1 MSDPA
6 VITNTGRSSMGDI
19 DVAICEYIAENER
32 VADLFNGL
40 YFQGE
45 RRIHAENIED
55 YEEKYPVK
63 YPTGGKRSKHTGKVR
78 YRDIVKKLKSGGSL
92 RILAMENQNRVDYT
106 MPFRCMEYDTLEY
119 RRQIDRRIRDN
130 ERTSQLSGEAEFLC
144 GVRKTDRFAP
154 VYTVCLYHGKEAW
167 DGPRSLKDMMDFGSD
182 PDQMSRYFADYPM
195 KLFCVNEEQDF
206 SCFHTELRQFFTMIS
221 SRKDWKRLRRL
232 AESEDYRNLS
242 ADTAEAIAVVLGWS
256 DPKEIQMKYEEKGKG
271 VNMCKALEDLLTI
284 EREKGEKLG
293 IERGIAQGIERGI
306 EQNAYNM
313 IWNMQEEGIELDRIC
328 RISGKT
334 AEEVQQILG
343 SKS

>member
-1 MSDPA
+1 
-6 VITNTGRSSMGDI
+6 
-19 DVAICEYIAENER
+19 
-32 VADLFNGL
+32 
-40 YFQGE
+40 
-45 RRIHAENIED
+45 
-55 YEEKYPVK
+55 
-63 YPTGGKRSKHTGKVR
+63 
-78 YRDIVKKLKSGGSL
+78 
-92 RILAMENQNRVDYT
+92 ME
-106 MPFRCMEYDTLEY
+106 
-119 RRQIDRRIRDN
+119 
-130 ERTSQLSGEAEFLC
+130 
-144 GVRKTDRFAP
+144 
-154 VYTVCLYHGKEAW
+154 
-167 DGPRSLKDMMDFGSD
+167 
-182 PDQMSRYFADYPM
+182 

-221 SRKDWKRLRRL
+221 CRKDWKRLRRL

-293 IERGIAQGIERGI
+293 IE
-306 EQNAYNM
+306 QNAYNM

-334 AEEVQQILG
+334 AEEVQRILE

>member
-1 MSDPA
+1 
-6 VITNTGRSSMGDI
+6 MGDI
-19 DVAICEYIAENER
+19 DVAICEYIADNER

-40 YFQGE
+40 YYQGK
-45 RRIHAENIED
+45 RVIRAENIED
-55 YEEKYPVK
+55 YEGKYPVK
-63 YPTGGKRSKHTGKVR
+63 YSAGGKRSKRNGKVR
-78 YRDIVKKLKSGGSL
+78 YRDIVKRLKKGGSL

-119 RRQIDRRIRDN
+119 RRQIDRRIREN
-130 ERTSQLSGEAEFLC
+130 EKNSQWNNEAEFLC

-167 DGPRSLKDMMDFGSD
+167 DGPRSLRDMMDFGSD

-221 SRKDWKRLRRL
+221 CRKDWKRLRRL

-293 IERGIAQGIERGI
+293 IEQGIERGIEQGIERGI

-334 AEEVQQILG
+334 AEEVQRILE

>member
-92 RILAMENQNRVDYT
+92 RILAMENQNQVDYT

-130 ERTSQLSGEAEFLC
+130 EKISQWSSEAEFLC

-182 PDQMSRYFADYPM
+182 PDQLPEGLETPAQTGG
-195 KLFCVNEEQDF
+195 V
-206 SCFHTELRQFFTMIS
+206 
-221 SRKDWKRLRRL
+221 RRL
-232 AESEDYRNLS
+232 PESICGYGGGDRGSIGMVGSER
-242 ADTAEAIAVVLGWS
+242 
-256 DPKEIQMKYEEKGKG
+256 DPDEI
-271 VNMCKALEDLLTI
+271 
-284 EREKGEKLG
+284 
-293 IERGIAQGIERGI
+293 
-306 EQNAYNM
+306 
-313 IWNMQEEGIELDRIC
+313 
-328 RISGKT
+328 
-334 AEEVQQILG
+334 
-343 SKS
+343 

>member
-1 MSDPA
+1 
-6 VITNTGRSSMGDI
+6 MGDI

-63 YPTGGKRSKHTGKVR
+63 YPTGGKHSKHTGKVR

-92 RILAMENQNRVDYT
+92 RILAME
-106 MPFRCMEYDTLEY
+106 
-119 RRQIDRRIRDN
+119 
-130 ERTSQLSGEAEFLC
+130 
-144 GVRKTDRFAP
+144 
-154 VYTVCLYHGKEAW
+154 
-167 DGPRSLKDMMDFGSD
+167 
-182 PDQMSRYFADYPM
+182 
-195 KLFCVNEEQDF
+195 KLFCVNEKQDF

-221 SRKDWKRLRRL
+221 CRKDWKRLRRL

-293 IERGIAQGIERGI
+293 IEQGI

-334 AEEVQQILG
+334 AEEVQRILE
-343 SKS
+343 SK

>member
-1 MSDPA
+1 
-6 VITNTGRSSMGDI
+6 MGEI
-19 DVAICEYIAENER
+19 DVVICEYIADNER

-40 YFQGE
+40 YYQGK
-45 RRIHAENIED
+45 RVIRAENIED
-55 YEEKYPVK
+55 YEGKYPVK
-63 YPTGGKRSKHTGKVR
+63 YSAGGKRSKRNGKVR
-78 YRDIVKKLKSGGSL
+78 YRDIVKRLKKGGSL

-130 ERTSQLSGEAEFLC
+130 EKTSQWSSEAEFLC

-167 DGPRSLKDMMDFGSD
+167 DGPRSLRDMMDFGSD

-221 SRKDWKRLRRL
+221 CRKDWKRLRRL

-293 IERGIAQGIERGI
+293 IEQGIERGIEQGIERGIAQGIERGI

>member
-1 MSDPA
+1 
-6 VITNTGRSSMGDI
+6 MGDI

-130 ERTSQLSGEAEFLC
+130 EKTSQWSSEAEFLC

-182 PDQMSRYFADYPM
+182 PDQMSRYFTDYPM

-206 SCFHTELRQFFTMIS
+206 SCFHTELRQLFTMIS

-293 IERGIAQGIERGI
+293 IEQGIEQGIERGIAQGIERGI

>member
-1 MSDPA
+1 
-6 VITNTGRSSMGDI
+6 MGDI
-19 DVAICEYIAENER
+19 DVAICEYIAENGR

-63 YPTGGKRSKHTGKVR
+63 YQTGGKRSKHTGKVR

-92 RILAMENQNRVDYT
+92 RILAMENQNQVDYT

-119 RRQIDRRIRDN
+119 RRQIDHRIREN
-130 ERTSQLSGEAEFLC
+130 EKNPQWSNKAAERLC

-182 PDQMSRYFADYPM
+182 SDQMSRYFADYPM

-293 IERGIAQGIERGI
+293 IEQGIERGIEQGIERGIAQGIERGI

-334 AEEVQQILG
+334 AEEVQRILE

>member
-1 MSDPA
+1 M
-6 VITNTGRSSMGDI
+6 VFVLCVG
-19 DVAICEYIAENER
+19 
-32 VADLFNGL
+32 
-40 YFQGE
+40 
-45 RRIHAENIED
+45 H
-55 YEEKYPVK
+55 KY
-63 YPTGGKRSKHTGKVR
+63 
-78 YRDIVKKLKSGGSL
+78 
-92 RILAMENQNRVDYT
+92 
-106 MPFRCMEYDTLEY
+106 
-119 RRQIDRRIRDN
+119 
-130 ERTSQLSGEAEFLC
+130 
-144 GVRKTDRFAP
+144 
-154 VYTVCLYHGKEAW
+154 VC
-167 DGPRSLKDMMDFGSD
+167 
-182 PDQMSRYFADYPM
+182 
-195 KLFCVNEEQDF
+195 FCYYNF

-221 SRKDWKRLRRL
+221 CRKDWKRLRRL

-293 IERGIAQGIERGI
+293 IEQGIEQGIERGIAQGIERGI

-334 AEEVQQILG
+334 AEEVQRILE